1 MDSGP
6 SPLSYR
12 LPFLM
17 DGGMRSEL
25 IKLGMPEDAC
35 LPAWAAAHAEAVSA
49 IQKAYLDAGAKLL
62 MTPNCGGNRAALA
75 QYGCEK
81 LVTELNGQLAR
92 QTRLLAQGRAV
103 VAGGLSSTGL
113 FLPPVGEHG
122 FEEFVDIYRQQAQAM
137 LDSVDLFFLE
147 SMTQLHEMR
156 AAVLAVRSLCDKP
169 IFVSVSCDDEGR
181 LHGSG
186 TDALAA
192 LIVMQGMGVSAFG
205 IGCTSV
211 EVTVEQLER
220 LNEFA
225 MIPLLAK
232 PCGPL
237 EAPQSTARL
246 ATAGARMFGGCCGT
260 SAKDIFLLGTAL
272 KNLDFTALPVP
283 HYTADPDVIACASS
297 HEARFITPDVD
308 VGEPVE
314 CSGMML
320 EDILQAELRQTCGAI
335 KVLIRDEE
343 DLQIFAENQY
353 AVKEALCIETEE
365 PELMEG
371 ALRLFQGRAFYDGM
385 GGLPEG
391 ELERMRRVY
400 GLVIL

>member
-17 DGGMRSEL
+17 DGGMKTEL
-25 IKLGMPEDAC
+25 VKLGMPEDAC
-35 LPAWAAAHAEAVSA
+35 LPQWAAAHAGTVSA

-75 QYGCEK
+75 KYGCEH
-81 LVTELNGQLAR
+81 LVIQLNEQIAC
-92 QTRLLAQGRAV
+92 QTRLVAQDRAV
-103 VAGGLSSTGL
+103 VAGSLSSTGL
-113 FLPPVGEHG
+113 FLPPVGEHS
-122 FEEFVDIYRQQAQAM
+122 FEEFVDIYRQQAEAM
-137 LDSVDLFFLE
+137 LEFVDLFFLE
-147 SMTQLHEMR
+147 SMTQLHELR
-156 AAVLAVRSLCDKP
+156 AAAIAVRSICDKP
-169 IFVSVSCDDEGR
+169 IFVSVSCDDDGR
-181 LHGSG
+181 LWDSG
-186 TDALAA
+186 TDVLAA
-192 LIVMQGMGVSAFG
+192 LIVAQGLGAAAFG

-220 LNEFA
+220 LNEYA

-237 EAPQSTARL
+237 DAPESTAKL
-246 ATAGARMFGGCCGT
+246 AAAGARMFGGCCDT
-260 SAKDIFLLGTAL
+260 SAKDIFLLGATL
-272 KNLDFTALPVP
+272 QNLDFTALPVP
-283 HYTADPDVIACASS
+283 YFTADPDVIACASS

-314 CSGMML
+314 CSSVML
-320 EDILQAELRQTCGAI
+320 EDILRAELEQTCGAI

-353 AVKEALCIETEE
+353 AIKEALCIESEE

-371 ALRLFQGRAFYDGM
+371 ALRLFQGRAFYDGL
-385 GGLPEG
+385 GGLSEG
-391 ELERMRRVY
+391 VLDEMKQKY